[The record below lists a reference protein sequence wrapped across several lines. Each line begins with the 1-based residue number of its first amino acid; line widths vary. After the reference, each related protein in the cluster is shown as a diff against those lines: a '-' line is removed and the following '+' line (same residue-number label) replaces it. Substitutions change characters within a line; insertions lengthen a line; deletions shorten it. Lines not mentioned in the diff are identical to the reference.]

1 MAVATVTGTAMV
13 RVTSMATPMAMS
25 MTMAAEE
32 IEAAVVA
39 EKLGKGRWQ
48 LQGGN
53 RKAQTTIN

>member
-1 MAVATVTGTAMV
+1 MTGTAMV